1 MRHPGP
7 RLRHCPLRRLR
18 ARLPVAYSCKAHGV
32 CRPCNTCRVENATP
46 LADHVIPHLPVRQ
59 WALSVPKRLRYFLYA
74 DPAIQNL
81 GLDVLLSAVEQGLR
95 APCTVVQG
103 SMARVG
109 AVAFIHRFGALLKP
123 HLHFHCVVL
132 DGLLEAGTEAELT
145 ARFHETPALS
155 AKQLTDIRGKGER
168 PPHATRTH
176 AARSARTGGRRG
188 NGRLGSR
195 RWFQPRGRVRSKPTT
210 GPALSACYA
219 TSPVRSLRSND
230 CSRSTT
236 NIWSTRASSQDPAAV
251 SACSQVSLLV
261 HSSKGVHASEVGL

>member
-1 MRHPGP
+1 M
-7 RLRHCPLRRLR
+7 
-18 ARLPVAYSCKAHGV
+18 
-32 CRPCNTCRVENATP
+32 
-46 LADHVIPHLPVRQ
+46 
-59 WALSVPKRLRYFLYA
+59 PKRLRYFLYA

-81 GLDVLLSAVEQGLR
+81 GLDILLLAVEQGLR
-95 APCTVVQG
+95 ATCTVVQG

-123 HLHFHCVVL
+123 HLHFHCVVV
-132 DGLLEAGTEAELT
+132 DGLFEAGTEAELT

-155 AKQLTDIRGKGER
+155 AKQLTDIRGKGNVR
-168 PPHATRTH
+168 LILRALT
-176 AARSARTGGRRG
+176 RRG
-188 NGRLGSR
+188 LLGPEAAEEMDVWDHGGGFSR
-195 RWFQPRGRVRSKPTT
+195 EAGVRSKPTT

>member
-1 MRHPGP
+1 MGHFAHR
-7 RLRHCPLRRLR
+7 RCPLRRLR
-18 ARLPVAYSCKAHGV
+18 ARLPVAYSCRAHGV
-32 CRPCNTCRVENATP
+32 CPSCNTRRVETATH
-46 LADHVIPHLPVRQ
+46 LAVHAIPHLPVRQ
-59 WALSVPKRLRYFLYA
+59 WALSVPKRLCYSLYA

-81 GLDVLLSAVEQGLR
+81 GLDILLSAVEQGLR

-123 HLHFHCVVL
+123 HLHFHCVVV
-132 DGLLEAGTEAELT
+132 DGLFEAGTEAELT

-155 AKQLTDIRGKGER
+155 AKQLTDIRGKGQR

-195 RWFQPRGRVRSKPTT
+195 RWFKPRGRRALKADDRSGLERLRYFARPVFALERLLQIDHEYLVYESFKP
-210 GPALSACYA
+210 GPGGS
-219 TSPVRSLRSND
+219 
-230 CSRSTT
+230 
-236 NIWSTRASSQDPAAV
+236 
-251 SACSQVSLLV
+251 VSLL
-261 HSSKGVHASEVGL
+261 SGEFTRPLIQGSACF